1 MSAPTTQPPVTRSAS
16 EISSRR
22 PRTNPRALVMTPLTY
37 VVAVVVAVVTLAPLV
52 YVAIGGFRTT
62 GQLSNEPLGWPDP
75 WELSNYTSILQ
86 TPDFWRQ
93 VFNSTLIAGMVTVMV
108 VVSGALAA
116 FALSRYEFRGREG
129 IYTFFTLGLLFPAG
143 VAILPLYLL
152 MRNLD
157 LLDTPWA
164 VALPQAAFGLPMTIV
179 ILRPFMRSIPAEL
192 EDAAVIDG
200 CTRFGFFWRILL
212 PLSGPAL
219 TTVGILAFVTSW
231 NSYLLPYLLLSD
243 TSQYTL
249 PLGTA
254 MFNSQYSSDT
264 AKILAFTTMSMIPA
278 LVFFL
283 IAQRRIIGGLTG
295 AVKG

>member
-1 MSAPTTQPPVTRSAS
+1 MTVPVSTEAVPDSAPPQAPV
-16 EISSRR
+16 EPVGRR
-22 PRTNPRALVMTPLTY
+22 WTPATPLTY
-37 VVAVVVAVVTLAPLV
+37 LLALVVAIFVVIPLV
-52 YVAIGGFRTT
+52 YVVVGGFRTT
-62 GQLSNEPLGWPDP
+62 GQLANKPLALPSP
-75 WELSNYTSILQ
+75 WVFSNYTDILG
-86 TPDFWRQ
+86 TGAFWRQ
-93 VFNSTLIAGMVTVMV
+93 VFNSTLIAGSVTALV
-108 VVSGALAA
+108 VFSGALAA
-116 FALSRYEFRGREG
+116 FALSRYDFFGREG
-129 IYTFFTLGLLFPAG
+129 IFNFFTLGLLFPAG

-164 VALPQAAFGLPMTIV
+164 VALPQAAFGLPLTIV
-179 ILRPFMRSIPAEL
+179 ILRPFMRNIPGEL

-200 CTRFGFFWRILL
+200 CSRFGFFWRILL

-219 TTVGILAFVTSW
+219 TTVGILAFVGSW
-231 NSYLLPYLLLSD
+231 NAYLLPLLLISD
-243 TSQYTL
+243 PNQYTL

-264 AKILAFTTMSMIPA
+264 AKILAFTSMSMVPA

-283 IAQRRIIGGLTG
+283 IVQRRIIGGLTG